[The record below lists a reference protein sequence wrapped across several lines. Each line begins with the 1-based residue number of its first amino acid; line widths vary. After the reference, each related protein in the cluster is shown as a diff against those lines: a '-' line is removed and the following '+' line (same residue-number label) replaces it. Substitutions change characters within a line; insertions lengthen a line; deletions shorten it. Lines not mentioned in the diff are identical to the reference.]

1 MDPNHR
7 QQLEAV
13 TREGLA
19 KLGAP
24 PERIAWALDPAIPDA
39 QLAQRVKEVTDECIR
54 GRLGASGLSPDEV
67 AAVMDEGGTP
77 EEREARRHAALEAN
91 LNRQLS
97 DPATLS
103 AILGSMLDDP
113 AVMAKVQAAALA
125 EAQKQR
131 RKRIGRALVAA
142 VLLAA
147 SVFVAWRWLR
157 PSPCAE
163 LLGTDAELSKVFGT
177 PARRAKIFDTKY
189 FCSVDVEDAST
200 HARLAYVMVESARS
214 WSSSAHDITSETFAS
229 VESPGIGD
237 TSKLGIAGP
246 KKAVPTDLGS
256 LQERRRQGSS
266 DPIGDALSAMGP
278 AGHTLVA
285 RAGDGMIRVV
295 FYGSEAQAREAT
307 AWFGGRLGAVRA
319 TSYP

>member
-7 QQLEAV
+7 QQLEEV

-24 PERIAWALDPAIPDA
+24 PERIAWALDPAISGA
-39 QLAQRVKEVTDECIR
+39 ELAQRVKEVTDECIR
-54 GRLGASGLSPDEV
+54 ARLGASGLAPDEI
-67 AAVMDEGGTP
+67 ASVMDEGGAP
-77 EEREARRHAALEAN
+77 EEREARRHAALEAS
-91 LNRQLS
+91 LSRQLA
-97 DPATLS
+97 DPATSS
-103 AILGSMLDDP
+103 AILGSMLGNP
-113 AVMAKVQAAALA
+113 AVMAKVHATALG
-125 EAQKQR
+125 EAKRQR
-131 RKRIGRALVAA
+131 RKRIGRALVAS
-142 VLLAA
+142 VLLA
-147 SVFVAWRWLR
+147 SVVFVAWRWLR
-157 PSPCAE
+157 PSPCAQ

-177 PARRAKIFDTKY
+177 PARRGEIFDSKY
-189 FCSVDVEDAST
+189 SCNVDVEDAST
-200 HARLAYVMVESARS
+200 HARLAYVTVEGARS
-214 WSSSAHDITSETFAS
+214 WWLSAHDVTSETFAS

-237 TSKLGIAGP
+237 TSTLGIAGP

-256 LQERRRQGSS
+256 LMERSRQGSS

-285 RAGDGMIRVV
+285 RAGNGMIRVV

-307 AWFGGRLGAVRA
+307 AWFGGRLGVVRA